1 MWLPLSHQSG
11 GPVIITRLKLTN
23 WRNFT
28 DVDVPL
34 RDRAFIIGP
43 NASGKSNLLD
53 AIRFLRDVAKREGGG
68 LQAAVARRGG
78 VRQIR
83 SLSAHAGGGVGIE
96 VHLSRDSDEPAE
108 WEYHLSFNVERSGN
122 HRTLVQE
129 EIVKFR
135 DQVLLRRPT
144 QEDGRDSELLTET
157 ALEQV
162 NANREFRQVAE
173 FFNEITYLHLV
184 PQLVRYGAEIGGNR
198 LENDPFGQGFLER
211 IASTN
216 TNTQRSRLNKIAASL
231 KHIVPQLEE
240 IKFERDSSNGQP
252 HLRVRFENWRAHNVS
267 QREDQLSD
275 GTLRLIGLF
284 WSLLERGGPLL
295 LEEPEI
301 SLNRD
306 IVLRLAG
313 LIYRLSVPIRRRRG
327 SERYNERRQVI
338 LTTHSPDLL
347 CDQGID
353 GWEVLCITPSKDGSI
368 VKPLAEDHGRRKVLE
383 TGVMPGVVAP
393 FREQGKQL
401 PLHLGLSL

>member
-1 MWLPLSHQSG
+1 M
-11 GPVIITRLKLTN
+11 IITRLKLTN

-34 RDRAFIIGP
+34 LDRAFIIGP

-83 SLSAHAGGGVGIE
+83 SLSAHSGGGVGIE
-96 VHLSRDSDEPAE
+96 VHLSHDSGEPVE
-108 WEYHLSFNVERSGN
+108 WKYRLSFNVERYGN

-129 EIVKFR
+129 EMVEHNG
-135 DQVLLRRPT
+135 QVLLQRPT
-144 QEDGRDSELLTET
+144 KEDKNDAELLTES

-162 NANREFRQVAE
+162 NANREFRVVAE
-173 FFNEITYLHLV
+173 FFDEVTYLHLV

-198 LENDPFGQGFLER
+198 LDNDPFGQGFLER
-211 IASTN
+211 IAGTN
-216 TNTQRSRLNKIAASL
+216 SRTRQSRLDKIAKSL
-231 KHIVPQLEE
+231 SHIVPQLQD
-240 IKFERDSSNGQP
+240 ITFERDQTSGQP
-252 HLRVRFENWRAHNVS
+252 HLRVRFNNWRANDVF

-275 GTLRLIGLF
+275 GTLRLVGLF
-284 WSLLERGGPLL
+284 WSLLERSGPLL

-313 LIYRLSVPIRRRRG
+313 LISRMSVPVRRRRG
-327 SERYNERRQVI
+327 EERYTERRQVI

-353 GWEVLCITPSKDGSI
+353 GWEVLCITPESEGSI
-368 VKPLAEDHGRRKVLE
+368 VRPLADDSSLREVLE
-383 TGVMPGVVAP
+383 AGVMPGEIAP
-393 FREQGKQL
+393 FRNQGVQL
-401 PLHLGLSL
+401 PFHLGLSV